1 MKILRVLPAMD
12 FGGIERGVYDFSL
25 KATELGNEAVIVSE
39 DGRFIDTL
47 KKKGIK
53 HYNVPLNK
61 KSITCFLKNSE
72 KIKDIIEEE
81 KPDLIHTQ
89 SRYPCWVMSYVM
101 KSFPKTPW
109 VTSIHSFNPVRIY
122 SKSEGFGNKVIVV
135 SNALKNYAVDYLKVD
150 ERKIKVIYNGISDK
164 FTKIIKERKTSV
176 CIGMVS
182 RFAIYKGHFI
192 FLEAIKQVIDK
203 SSLDINVLIVGTG
216 NSSYKSKLEE
226 WIKNNGVQN
235 IVRIVREDSV
245 EALKKIDILVVP
257 SFIPEGF
264 GRTVVEAQL
273 SRTPVIGTNI
283 GALPELIEDGK
294 TGFLV
299 DPKNSQQISEK
310 IEYIIKNPDIR
321 EEIIENALNNA
332 LENFTLSK
340 MVEKTIQVYQELL

>member
-226 WIKNNGVQN
+226 WIKYNGVLN
-235 IVRIVREDSV
+235 IVRIVREDSD
-245 EALKKIDILVVP
+245 EAFKKIDILVVP
-257 SFIPEGF
+257 SIIPEG
-264 GRTVVEAQL
+264 
-273 SRTPVIGTNI
+273 
-283 GALPELIEDGK
+283 
-294 TGFLV
+294 
-299 DPKNSQQISEK
+299 
-310 IEYIIKNPDIR
+310 
-321 EEIIENALNNA
+321 
-332 LENFTLSK
+332 
-340 MVEKTIQVYQELL
+340 